1 MGLYQKYRPASLDEV
16 VGQSAVVSQLRAML
30 AKQALPHALLFSGPS
45 GTGKTTLARILAKEL
60 GASGVDII
68 EKNAAS
74 DNGVDAIREIEGRLQ
89 MRGLSGGRR
98 IYIIDECF
106 PANTPVLTKT
116 GYKPISEIEA
126 GEEVQSVAGLTK
138 VKRTMKKRVDLS
150 RLVVVRYDDGKE
162 IVTTEDHKFLTDS
175 GWLEAKQ
182 LANTSTLCYV
192 GNQTDDYTTQGNKHA
207 ESQEQRKPMPTLRS
221 DIHVRPH
228 ASLLFKEMREYP
240 EGKGEG
246 ARTATSSE
254 KLPRVRKGIHTGTS
268 FGRKEILLTKL
279 CSQEQ
284 TETTRISEQVIC
296 SRSQGTGGG
305 LFGEMERDGCGE
317 IRESRGI
324 EANVQYESRSRDSQ
338 KGYGN
343 SRTAIREQI
352 PSGARREWEDVPPP
366 RDASSSSI
374 GFRRTGN
381 ARTLRQNPEKNS
393 VPACLQDRHSLAVSE
408 SCHRGRWEVPSIERN
423 YFDGREKDSTFRRTR
438 VESVSYFQRGSIA
451 PSFSG
456 VVSGEDLARGFVEF
470 YDLEIVGHPSYIVD
484 GIPVHNCHQITSQG
498 QRAMLKMAEDT
509 PGHIYFIL
517 CTTNPEKLE
526 KPLQNRLTHFKLG
539 DVSIADLNTLVNKV
553 STAEGIE
560 CIATTISQAANGSP
574 RLALVLLEQVAN
586 APKERWPEILSNPE
600 DLKPD
605 VFKVVQDLYA
615 GKKIFPNHGV
625 TVKDLPEG
633 EIERLRCAI
642 MSYGA
647 AMLLNGKSVPTVVK
661 IMSEFE
667 NQFFSSRKPGF
678 ILALVRASA

>member
-45 GTGKTTLARILAKEL
+45 GTGKTTLARILAREL

-98 IYIIDECF
+98 IYIIDE
-106 PANTPVLTKT
+106 A
-116 GYKPISEIEA
+116 
-126 GEEVQSVAGLTK
+126 
-138 VKRTMKKRVDLS
+138 
-150 RLVVVRYDDGKE
+150 
-162 IVTTEDHKFLTDS
+162 
-175 GWLEAKQ
+175 
-182 LANTSTLCYV
+182 
-192 GNQTDDYTTQGNKHA
+192 
-207 ESQEQRKPMPTLRS
+207 
-221 DIHVRPH
+221 
-228 ASLLFKEMREYP
+228 
-240 EGKGEG
+240 
-246 ARTATSSE
+246 
-254 KLPRVRKGIHTGTS
+254 
-268 FGRKEILLTKL
+268 
-279 CSQEQ
+279 
-284 TETTRISEQVIC
+284 
-296 SRSQGTGGG
+296 
-305 LFGEMERDGCGE
+305 
-317 IRESRGI
+317 
-324 EANVQYESRSRDSQ
+324 
-338 KGYGN
+338 
-343 SRTAIREQI
+343 
-352 PSGARREWEDVPPP
+352 
-366 RDASSSSI
+366 
-374 GFRRTGN
+374 
-381 ARTLRQNPEKNS
+381 
-393 VPACLQDRHSLAVSE
+393 
-408 SCHRGRWEVPSIERN
+408 
-423 YFDGREKDSTFRRTR
+423 
-438 VESVSYFQRGSIA
+438 
-451 PSFSG
+451 
-456 VVSGEDLARGFVEF
+456 
-470 YDLEIVGHPSYIVD
+470 
-484 GIPVHNCHQITSQG
+484 HQITSQG

-615 GKKIFPNHGV
+615 GKSIFPKHGV

-661 IMSEFE
+661 IMGEFE